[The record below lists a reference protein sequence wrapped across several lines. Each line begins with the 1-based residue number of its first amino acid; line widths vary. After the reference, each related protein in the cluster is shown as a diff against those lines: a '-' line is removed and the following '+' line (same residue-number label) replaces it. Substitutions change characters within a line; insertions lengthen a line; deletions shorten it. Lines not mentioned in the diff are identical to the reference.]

1 MSKKVWRY
9 ICIVLCTAII
19 ICFVIACTQKDGG
32 TMMSNNNTSQAPAN
46 TMVPSEND
54 YVNDPTQSS
63 SSQESDNPKATDEPT
78 EEVSKPST
86 GGFPGNSMTSIMN
99 GGYYCTDGEWDYMVL
114 RSIAFYDSAL
124 YKINTVSEECV
135 QLADHGMIFMNLAD
149 DWIYYCVFDE
159 GIFRLKKD
167 GSIKEQLLNGKCRY
181 MLLVGDKIYYIDGSK
196 EDRLYSMD
204 TDGNNAK
211 AFLDMDSYMLQY
223 VDGYLY
229 FTSYTGTTDLYR
241 VNISNINE
249 VEKIAENVMK
259 YVVYDNSVYFLQYN
273 EAYVYDLNKMNIGE
287 KEPSVLMDNIYVDF
301 FIENNK
307 IYFTKPE
314 SEIIYTMDLEG
325 NNVTEYFKGDA
336 MYTVRSI
343 YAVVNDTVYYWIIG
357 EEGGAGSDM
366 LARVNS
372 DGTFTLVSDI
382 IGE

>member
-1 MSKKVWRY
+1 
-9 ICIVLCTAII
+9 
-19 ICFVIACTQKDGG
+19 
-32 TMMSNNNTSQAPAN
+32 
-46 TMVPSEND
+46 
-54 YVNDPTQSS
+54 
-63 SSQESDNPKATDEPT
+63 
-78 EEVSKPST
+78 
-86 GGFPGNSMTSIMN
+86 MTSIMN